1 MASPSYAVHSLA
13 TLLAAARLSQ
23 PRKSHGEAAIIR
35 EHLGGFSLLNG
46 DRKMA
51 DDGKQQAQ
59 PPEAPPTA
67 QLAQFPSTTRK
78 KMAALIRHG
87 LLANPFKS
95 SSTILVSNTTSFRY
109 DVTRFKSCKKSKPVK
124 KSASTFKDD
133 TASLSTK
140 GFLRYRKAYNPP
152 DDVSNRINKIC
163 EEQSISASNETKIN
177 DPLQRFNLFLACE
190 REFDHLL
197 NNSNLCFIETIAD
210 LKEYYQTP
218 VGNATPWEVMRKM
231 DLPPNLHINYD
242 YVRFHPDTD
251 TIFNGK
257 TAFPKSS
264 TLVTGLKYKKKYPG
278 HQQEDPYLEHML
290 KI

>member
-87 LLANPFKS
+87 LLANPLKS
-95 SSTILVSNTTSFRY
+95 STTILAVNTTSLRY
-109 DVTRFKSCKKSKPVK
+109 DVTRFMSKKTPRRPKVVTP
-124 KSASTFKDD
+124 TFNDD
-133 TASLSTK
+133 NTSLSAK
-140 GFLRYRKAYNPP
+140 GFLRYQEAYNPP
-152 DDVSNRINKIC
+152 TDVYRRIDKIC
-163 EEQSISASNETKIN
+163 NEQNISTNDDTKID

-190 REFDHLL
+190 KEFQHSLT
-197 NNSNLCFIETIAD
+197 NSVLCFIETIAD
-210 LKEYYQTP
+210 LKEYYGTP
-218 VGNATPWEVMRKM
+218 IGNVTPLDAMRNM
-231 DLPPNLHINYD
+231 ELPKNLQINYD

-251 TIFNGK
+251 TLFNGK

-278 HQQEDPYLEHML
+278 HKQEDPYLEYML